1 MRMKSNF
8 KYLLSLL
15 ALLFLVEGNVAFG
28 QVDNLT
34 SSYGLYPKKDSL
46 TPGKISVSGFYR
58 FFGTYTKQNRP
69 YQRTIPTDT
78 LLPRSFFIG
87 DDEQLPNLLVN
98 VAGQFSDKSSWGF
111 DLRMFQFLNGV
122 INPSYGAQ
130 VADSLRPSIQKPL
143 GTVALGGN
151 LGTMLGMN
159 LYGNFKTKYGQW
171 GVRVGGIQWLSIS
184 DLTFGSFRGYNR
196 FMLFERNPWDP
207 MGNSAAS
214 RYQQYFDQGSIDQDS
229 RWGNRAFQGAVI
241 EGKELP
247 KNFYLLGM
255 VGKSEINGGFSV
267 VPNYSY
273 GGKLLHKG
281 KKNGFL
287 ALNTFNSVNYT
298 DSLAREAFGLNVI
311 TLEGVT
317 NIKGHTLKAEMGMG
331 KYYSPRHQGKWGE
344 ALQLRWSTPV
354 VGRRPILE
362 VHAFRLSPKVVNN
375 TAIFWNTATQE
386 YAANEIP
393 AGGVGSSSLLQPFG
407 SSMIRLG
414 QMTNNRQGLNM
425 NVQWGTKKFKFS
437 GGMGASSELEAAAA
451 IITYG
456 HPVNSVTRS
465 RFWRWQYPANVGPY
479 GRYSDIY
486 RDTYESVQLS
496 DDSSGVVVN
505 KKHFNVAE
513 AQMKYQGK
521 IGSHK
526 VFLFSLLQMQS
537 AGRKFSPIVVTNE
550 KAYVRQYSSELEIY
564 YELTSTV
571 MLNGYIGYE
580 RTIANYLTN
589 IDEVSRRPRN
599 QYGKGYG
606 LGVDVELGRN
616 TRLYLRH
623 RWFSF
628 EDKSFSLDHFNGR
641 ELVVELKA
649 FF

>member
-1 MRMKSNF
+1 
-8 KYLLSLL
+8 
-15 ALLFLVEGNVAFG
+15 
-28 QVDNLT
+28 
-34 SSYGLYPKKDSL
+34 
-46 TPGKISVSGFYR
+46 
-58 FFGTYTKQNRP
+58 
-69 YQRTIPTDT
+69 
-78 LLPRSFFIG
+78 
-87 DDEQLPNLLVN
+87 
-98 VAGQFSDKSSWGF
+98 
-111 DLRMFQFLNGV
+111 
-122 INPSYGAQ
+122 
-130 VADSLRPSIQKPL
+130 
-143 GTVALGGN
+143 
-151 LGTMLGMN
+151 MLGMN

-229 RWGNRAFQGAVI
+229 RWGNRAFQGVVV

-247 KNFYLLGM
+247 KNFYFLGM

-281 KKNGFL
+281 KKNGFV

-298 DSLAREAFGLNVI
+298 DSLAQHAFGLNVV

-317 NIKGHTLKAEMGMG
+317 NINGHTLKAEVGAG
-331 KYYSPRHQGKWGE
+331 NYYSPRHSRGWGE
-344 ALQLRWSTPV
+344 ALQFRWSTPV
-354 VGRRPILE
+354 IGKRPVLE

-375 TAIFWNTATQE
+375 SAIFWNTATRE
-386 YAANEIP
+386 YSANEIP
-393 AGGVGSSSLLQPFG
+393 AGSIGSSSLLQPFG

-414 QMTNNRQGLNM
+414 QMTNNRQGLNL

-437 GGMGASSELEAAAA
+437 GGMGASSEIEAAAA
-451 IITYG
+451 VITYG

-465 RFWRWQYPANVGPY
+465 RFWRWQFPANVGPY

-486 RDTYESVQLS
+486 RDVYETVQLS

-505 KKHFNVAE
+505 KKYFNVAE
-513 AQMKYQGK
+513 AQLKYQGK
-521 IGSHK
+521 VGAHK
-526 VFLFSLLQMQS
+526 IFFFSLLQAQS
-537 AGRKFSPIVVTNE
+537 AGRKFSPVLVTNE
-550 KAYVRQYSSELEIY
+550 TAYVRQYSSELETY
-564 YELTSTV
+564 FELTPTV

-616 TRLYLRH
+616 TRLYIRH

-628 EDKSFSLDHFNGR
+628 EDKSFSLDKFNGR